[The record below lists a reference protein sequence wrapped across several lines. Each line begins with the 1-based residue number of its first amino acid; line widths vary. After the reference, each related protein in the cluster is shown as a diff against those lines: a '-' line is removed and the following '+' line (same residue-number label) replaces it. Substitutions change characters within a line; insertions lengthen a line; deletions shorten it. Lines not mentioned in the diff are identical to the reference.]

1 MLEEGSG
8 HADVEDQSV
17 GLVDGGQDGP
27 GQAESL
33 KFSAVLVH
41 GKSFADDIAG
51 RPLKP
56 SQDIERRSIWR
67 VGPESTWTTVVPVVF
82 IIVSLVSLVALPVIV
97 SQKTARMRDEISGL
111 AEPARR
117 AANEIQLDLSAELDR
132 IIAWQVTGQNNYRQ
146 DYFMRIER
154 QEKNRRILAR
164 LLPSLDKELS
174 KDLTALFVQ
183 TSRWHAAVS
192 NGQLM
197 TRQLPAEVFLT
208 RVYENHPPY
217 EKSLVAA
224 SQLEMELQTGIENR
238 LHSIRRTER
247 LNFWLT
253 LILTILAL
261 TSALLVAGLGRQMR
275 LLASEAM
282 RRRQEAEREAN
293 EARIAR
299 ESAER
304 EERRAAF
311 LGAAG
316 QELAVSLDY
325 QQTIA
330 TLARLIVPNL
340 GEMCVIDIAE
350 QDTTIR
356 RVAVVHRNPE
366 DEARFA
372 PQVGRA
378 QESVPEALVRIMNAG
393 EPALVGAASALYEY
407 LTGERDG
414 AGRTMVLMP
423 LVSRGQSIGI
433 AAAISAP
440 AKPFTSDDLPLFAEL
455 ARRASLA
462 IDNARLYLD
471 SQQAVRAREEV
482 LAIVSHDLRNPLS
495 AVTLGGTLLKMSDA
509 LGEEDR
515 EQVETIEASARRM
528 SRLIEDLLDVT
539 RLEGG
544 KRLPIDPSPVTPA
557 ELLGEAEELFRA
569 QAAVGAVA
577 MTYELDPDMPPV
589 RADRHR
595 VMQVLSNLI
604 GNSMK
609 FTPAGGRI
617 SVRAKLVGDEV
628 LFSTSDTGPGIP
640 KEHLGHIFNP
650 YWQAK
655 RAERLGAGLGLPI
668 AKGIV
673 EAHGG
678 RIWVESEL
686 GRGTDF
692 YFTLPVDAE
701 ALTSTAG
708 SGERRSRSA
717 PRTSE

>member
-1 MLEEGSG
+1 M
-8 HADVEDQSV
+8 
-17 GLVDGGQDGP
+17 
-27 GQAESL
+27 
-33 KFSAVLVH
+33 
-41 GKSFADDIAG
+41 
-51 RPLKP
+51 KP
-56 SQDIERRSIWR
+56 QQDIERRSIWR

-82 IIVSLVSLVALPVIV
+82 IIVSLLSLVLLPVIV
-97 SQKTARMRDEISGL
+97 SRKTAGIRDEISRL

-117 AANEIQLDLSAELDR
+117 SANQIQMDLSAELDK
-132 IIAWQVTGQNNYRQ
+132 IIAWQVTGQDNYRR
-146 DYFMRIER
+146 DYFELIRR
-154 QEKNRRILAR
+154 QEANRRVLER
-164 LLPSLDKELS
+164 LLPLLDDDLGRDLS
-174 KDLTALFVQ
+174 ALFVH
-183 TSRWHAAVS
+183 TSRWHAAVAR
-192 NGQLM
+192 GELM
-197 TRQLPAEVFLT
+197 RRNLPAEVFLT
-208 RVYENHPPY
+208 RVYEDHPAY
-217 EKSLVAA
+217 EKSLMAA
-224 SQLEMELQTGIENR
+224 SALEMELQSRIEDR
-238 LHSIRRTER
+238 LKRIRQTER
-247 LNFWLT
+247 LNFSLT
-253 LILTILAL
+253 LILTLLAL

-275 LLASEAM
+275 LLASEAT
-282 RRRQEAEREAN
+282 RRRQDAEREAN
-293 EARIAR
+293 EARAAR
-299 ESAER
+299 EAAER

-316 QELAVSLDY
+316 QELAASLDY

-340 GEMCVIDIAE
+340 AEMCVIDIAE

-356 RVAVVHRNPE
+356 RLAVVHRNPE

-372 PQVGRA
+372 PYVGST
-378 QESVPEALVRIMNAG
+378 QEQVPEALVRIMNAG
-393 EPALVGAASALYEY
+393 EPALVGTASALYQY
-407 LTGERDG
+407 LTGEPDDS
-414 AGRTMVLMP
+414 GRTMILLP

-433 AAAISAP
+433 AGAISAP
-440 AKPFTSDDLPLFAEL
+440 EKPFTRDDLPLFAEL

-462 IDNARLYLD
+462 IDNARLYLE

-495 AVTLGGTLLKMSDA
+495 AVTLGGSLLKMSQT
-509 LGEEDR
+509 LGDEDR

-544 KRLPIDPSPVTPA
+544 KRLPIEPSTVTAAGLLA
-557 ELLGEAEELFRA
+557 ETEDLFRA
-569 QAAVGAVA
+569 QAAVGGVA
-577 MTYELDPDMPPV
+577 MDFEVDPDMPPV
-589 RADRHR
+589 RADHHR

-640 KEHLGHIFNP
+640 KENLGDIFSP

-678 RIWVESEL
+678 RIWVESEP

-692 YFTLPVDAE
+692 YFTLPVDTE

-717 PRTSE
+717 PRTGE